1 LDAYSTGPRI
11 ASNPYAE
18 THIFR
23 PRPQI
28 GDADMDEALILGLS
42 ICGVALFYLL
52 VFVVSRY
59 DKK

>member
-1 LDAYSTGPRI
+1 
-11 ASNPYAE
+11 
-18 THIFR
+18 
-23 PRPQI
+23 
-28 GDADMDEALILGLS
+28 MDEALILGLS